1 MSYTV
6 QNISNVLTCFPLS
19 REGETSPALPLP
31 ERPPFPP
38 TELQLAAAFPP
49 ELGDALGS
57 ELLMVWAFLHSF
69 GELLGLWPATVDEL
83 LTAFALGERSRLL
96 GEIHVGLLRLLQADM
111 EEAHASGVSQ
121 VCVHKIKGQ
130 RTSKGVRTLGKGKG
144 VHLPPTAFQSTSPAA
159 IAIDCSVLCMSSKP

>member
-1 MSYTV
+1 MSF
-6 QNISNVLTCFPLS
+6 LFS
-19 REGETSPALPLP
+19 REGVAQPALPLP
-31 ERPPFPP
+31 ERPRFPP
-38 TELQLAAAFPP
+38 AELQLAPAFPP

-96 GEIHVGLLRLLQADM
+96 GEIHVGVLRLLQADM

-121 VCVHKIKGQ
+121 VRAHSALTAVRSTPQAAASCGCLCCAVHVIQ
-130 RTSKGVRTLGKGKG
+130 
-144 VHLPPTAFQSTSPAA
+144 Q
-159 IAIDCSVLCMSSKP
+159 

>member
-1 MSYTV
+1 M
-6 QNISNVLTCFPLS
+6 P
-19 REGETSPALPLP
+19 PP

-38 TELQLAAAFPP
+38 PALQLPAAFPV

-83 LTAFALGERSRLL
+83 LAAVALGERSRLL

-111 EEAHASGVSQ
+111 EEAHASGATQ
-121 VCVHKIKGQ
+121 VPPLIHNHCFEDDVRLLKGRVIRVGYKHGRLRGNHK
-130 RTSKGVRTLGKGKG
+130 
-144 VHLPPTAFQSTSPAA
+144 FQIAA
-159 IAIDCSVLCMSSKP
+159 L